1 MLKKLQRKF
10 FVIAMFALAAVV
22 LVQSFSVNAIHIY
35 QRDSEVKN
43 ILKVIADNNG
53 VLPNTY
59 IPPGDNFA
67 GILNPFLEMYTGV
80 ETPYSTRYFAVHL
93 SGNIVTNIS
102 TEHIAAIDDKAAL
115 EYTAQV
121 CSQAPGFGFI
131 DVYRYYYVRQGPK
144 AIIVFMDFQKELM
157 QTFALASISFM
168 VSMGTLVILLV
179 FVYWLSKKAMKPVAD
194 SIEKQKQFIT
204 DASHELKTPI
214 SIISADAEVLEMLEG
229 ENEWLTSIKNQT
241 VRMNHLVKNLVDLA
255 KLNEM
260 HDDSSKTFFDL
271 SKAVLE
277 TAQSF
282 EGVAQIAGKTYN
294 YSAAAALRYYGNEQE
309 IRQLVTILCDNAIKY
324 TDENGSIK
332 LTVYK
337 SGKNHIIE
345 ITNTCE
351 FIDQQTVSR
360 LFDRFYRADTSRVR
374 KEKTGG
380 YGIGL
385 SIAKAIT
392 DRHKGKIRVVT
403 NGNKSITF
411 KVIL

>member
-10 FVIAMFALAAVV
+10 IVIAMFALTAIVF
-22 LVQSFSVNAIHIY
+22 VQSFSVNAINIY

-59 IPPGDNFA
+59 IHPNDNIA
-67 GILNPFLEMYTGV
+67 GIFNPFLEMYTGV
-80 ETPYSTRYFAVHL
+80 ETPYSTRYFTVHL

-102 TEHIAAIDDKAAL
+102 TEHIAAVDDKAAL
-115 EYTAQV
+115 EYAAEV
-121 CSQAPGFGFI
+121 CSQAPGFGFV
-131 DVYRYYYVRQGPK
+131 DAYRYYYVRQGPK
-144 AIIVFMDFQKELM
+144 AIIVFMDFQKELT
-157 QTFALASISFM
+157 QTFALASISLT
-168 VSMGTLVILLV
+168 VTLATLIILLIC
-179 FVYWLSKKAMKPVAD
+179 VYWLSKKAMKPVAL

-229 ENEWLTSIKNQT
+229 GNEWLTSIKNQT

-260 HDDSSKTFFDL
+260 HDDSSRALFNI

-282 EGVAQIAGKTYN
+282 EGVAQVAGKEYN
-294 YSAAAALRYYGNEQE
+294 YSAAGALHYYGNEQE

-324 TDENGSIK
+324 TNEKGSIK
-332 LTVYK
+332 LTLYK
-337 SGKNHIIE
+337 SGKNTVIE
-345 ITNTCE
+345 ITNTCDN
-351 FIDQQTVSR
+351 IDPQTVSR
-360 LFDRFYRADTSRVR
+360 MFDRFYRADTSRAR

-385 SIAKAIT
+385 SIAKAIV
-392 DRHKGKIRVVT
+392 DRHKGKIRVLT
-403 NGNKSITF
+403 SGNTVITF